1 MSQVAEQTLLFGR
14 KADRADEL
22 FQQHQQEI
30 SQQDI
35 KGNSTLLLF
44 AKSLDLSDQP
54 IEANKLAF
62 VAPEGSRELS
72 LDEVN
77 ASKWYEN
84 LEEAKAAAA
93 RTHKLVMVDFY
104 ADW

>member
-1 MSQVAEQTLLFGR
+1 
-14 KADRADEL
+14 
-22 FQQHQQEI
+22 
-30 SQQDI
+30 
-35 KGNSTLLLF
+35 LLLF